1 MDDKNN
7 YGVINEQGYVGA
19 QLGFTPLNEQDTKA
33 VEDNKKNE
41 DKEDKQ

>member
-19 QLGFTPLNEQDTKA
+19 QLGFTPLNEQDSKA
-33 VEDNKKNE
+33 TEAEKESEKKDNE
-41 DKEDKQ
+41 

>member
-19 QLGFTPLNEQDTKA
+19 QLGFAPLNEQDSKA
-33 VEDNKKNE
+33 VEAEKESEKKDNE
-41 DKEDKQ
+41 